1 MSPAFLWG
9 IFDYIR
15 PPNFSHPMPQHLF
28 KSKVKNGD
36 KVSVSFNGETT
47 FQIGWIGCVRFYEGK
62 TKYDIVDHLPDG
74 TEIPLMDNVDSN
86 HVKEIVEPRA
96 GL

>member
-1 MSPAFLWG
+1 M
-9 IFDYIR
+9 
-15 PPNFSHPMPQHLF
+15 PPHTF

-47 FQIGWIGCVRFYEGK
+47 FQIGWVSCVRFYEGK
-62 TKYDIVDHLPDG
+62 TKYDIVDLLPDG
-74 TEIPLMDNVDSN
+74 TPVPLMSDIDSN
-86 HVKEIVEPRA
+86 HVKEIVEPRT